1 MNYKKKETQ
10 EEVDKLLRVGEQG
23 KKKYQKKIK

>member
-1 MNYKKKETQ
+1 LNYKKKETQ

-23 KKKYQKKIK
+23 KKNIRRK